1 MAKEREGTR
10 VSHFL
15 ESTKGGTSQD
25 TRMQASKGGLTS
37 WRAQRE
43 RQVNTAKER
52 EGKEVSH
59 SLEST
64 NGGTSQDTESK
75 QAREGGLTIWRVQRD
90 KSKCRKEASKQAIL
104 TNWRAQ
110 RGGQVSP
117 RTPKASKQARGHSL
131 PEECR
136 GRDKSRHQ
144 KGAGKQGTHLLES
157 TQEWTSQDTE
167 RKLVSKGELTC

>member
-10 VSHFL
+10 
-15 ESTKGGTSQD
+15 
-25 TRMQASKGGLTS
+25 
-37 WRAQRE
+37 
-43 RQVNTAKER
+43 
-52 EGKEVSH
+52 VSH

-110 RGGQVSP
+110 REGQI
-117 RTPKASKQARGHSL
+117 RTWKAASEQGEPTNWRGQ
-131 PEECR
+131 R
-136 GRDKSRHQ
+136 VG
-144 KGAGKQGTHLLES
+144 
-157 TQEWTSQDTE
+157 TSQKTE
-167 RKLVSKGELTC
+167 RK